1 MSKAPTHA
9 AEDLLRAQEGLS
21 PERRALLAKRLAAGR
36 RSARPPLRALPR
48 TGGTQRFVAAPGQQ
62 QLYYQHEL
70 DPAAVNYLL
79 PIAVRL
85 HGDLRPD
92 ALAAALAS
100 VVARHEALR
109 TGFEIDHERGGVVQV
124 VAAAGE
130 VGVELETGR
139 ARADEIDALLRTIT
153 RRPFDLSAP
162 PLLRATLWQL
172 DENAGGPAV
181 AEPVSP
187 AEHGGEPEP
196 GAGGVAAG
204 ASAAGSAGSGAV
216 KAGVAGADIAAGA
229 AAGAGS
235 AGGSWLLT
243 LCVHHIVVDGWSL
256 GVLVDELAESYAAAV
271 QGRDARLPELTLNYP
286 DFADSQHEWLAGE
299 EAAGR
304 IAHWRERLA
313 GVPVFEP
320 AGDRPRPARPTFD
333 GAAVR
338 IDLDADLVE
347 GITRLGR
354 SEQATPFMVLLAA
367 YAAVLHRW
375 SAEPDLVI
383 GTAVAGR
390 SRPEWEPLIGFFVNT
405 VPLRVDVDSEA
416 TFRDL
421 LRVARHSALDGFAHQ
436 DVPYPRIVQEAGGE
450 RHSGRSALVRAL
462 LALRNVPMRRL
473 ELPGVRTE
481 TLNLPKTGSDLDLSL
496 EFSPAEEGDGLTGW
510 LSYSSDLFDRDTA
523 ERIGTAV
530 RQVVAAAVATDG
542 AATVGELPYMTELER
557 RRLVAEFSGR
567 DRTAPA
573 AGGLLDVFDAA
584 VATAP
589 DATAAVA
596 DTASADP
603 SLTLTYRELDERAN
617 QLAHLLLQ
625 RGVGADDRVAV
636 CLPRSLD
643 LLVAVL
649 GVLKAGAVL
658 LPLESEHPAERL
670 AELIADAAPHTVLTD
685 ADLAARLPAGPAV
698 LTEWDRA
705 AAGDG
710 FPAHRPDTAE
720 LPDAGA
726 YVLYTSGSTGRPKGV
741 VVTRA
746 GLANRLAGMRTE
758 FALGADDVVL
768 HKTAL
773 SADTAMWEL
782 LVALTCGGTVVLS
795 APGRHADV
803 SYLHDVLARKQV
815 TTCFFVPSVLRPALD
830 QGGFAEAAATL
841 RLVISAGEELP
852 AALADQFRA
861 AAPHVRLVNSYGPT
875 ESTINITE
883 HTVTTPAVEPVPI
896 GRPVPGVDTYVLD
909 EHGRL
914 QPIGIPGELHAGG
927 VQVARGYLGRPGQTA
942 ERYVP
947 HPFAPGARL
956 YRTGDRARWRPDGTL
971 EFLGRT
977 DHQVKIRGFRVE
989 PGEVEA
995 VLRAQP
1001 SVADAVVVAR
1011 HSPVGGLRLIGYVT
1025 GPAGQ
1030 PAPEAATLRARL
1042 HNLLPSPMVPDVFV
1056 PLEAFPVT
1064 AYGKID
1070 RARLPEPGRRPAAVV
1085 HTPPAGPLQQVLAG
1099 IWEETLGVTGLGV
1112 DNDFFA
1118 CGGHSVLATLVVSRI
1133 RDLFRLDLPLHFF
1146 VEAPTIAGLATMMRA
1161 EGAEAG
1167 IDVDRVAALVQQVQR
1182 MSQDELAEKLEG

>member
-1 MSKAPTHA
+1 MSKAPTPA
-9 AEDLLRAQEGLS
+9 TEDLLRATEALS

-62 QLYYQHEL
+62 QLYYQYEL

-85 HGDLRPD
+85 QGDLRPD

-109 TGFEIDHERGGVVQV
+109 TGFVIDHERGGVVQV
-124 VAAAGE
+124 VAAADE

-139 ARADEIDALLRTIT
+139 ARADEIDALLRAIT
-153 RRPFDLSAP
+153 RQPFDLSAP

-172 DENAGGPAV
+172 DDDAEGPV
-181 AEPVSP
+181 VTSPVSP
-187 AEHGGEPEP
+187 AEP
-196 GAGGVAAG
+196 AG
-204 ASAAGSAGSGAV
+204 
-216 KAGVAGADIAAGA
+216 
-229 AAGAGS
+229 
-235 AGGSWLLT
+235 GGSWLLT

-271 QGRDARLPELTLNYP
+271 QDRPAQLPELTLNYP

-299 EAAGR
+299 EAAGQ
-304 IAHWRERLA
+304 IAHWRDRLEGA
-313 GVPVFEP
+313 PAFEP
-320 AGDRPRPARPTFD
+320 AGDRPRPSGPTFD

-338 IDLDADLVE
+338 IDLDTALVD

-405 VPLRVDVDSEA
+405 VPLRVGVDA
-416 TFRDL
+416 DAAFRDL
-421 LRVARHSALDGFAHQ
+421 LRAVKDSALDGFAHQ
-436 DVPYPRIVQEAGGE
+436 GVPYPRIVQEAGGE
-450 RHSGRSALVRAL
+450 RRSGRSALVRTL
-462 LALRNVPMRRL
+462 LALRNVPMRHL

-496 EFSPAEEGDGLTGW
+496 EFSPAAEGDGLTGW

-557 RRLVAEFSGR
+557 HRLVAEFSGR
-567 DRTAPA
+567 AQAAPA
-573 AGGLLDVFDAA
+573 AGGLLDAFDAQ

-596 DTASADP
+596 DTGAADTSP
-603 SLTLTYRELDERAN
+603 TLTYRELDERAN
-617 QLAHLLLQ
+617 QLAHLLRH

-670 AELIADAAPHTVLTD
+670 AELVADAAPHIVLTD
-685 ADLAARLPAGPAV
+685 VDLAARLPAGPAV
-698 LTEWDRA
+698 LTVRDLA
-705 AAGDG
+705 AASDG

-741 VVTRA
+741 VVTRG
-746 GLANRLAGMRTE
+746 GLANRLAGMRAE
-758 FALGADDVVL
+758 FALGTDDVVL

-803 SYLHDVLARKQV
+803 HYLYDVLARRQV
-815 TTCFFVPSVLRPALD
+815 TSCFFVPSVLRPALD
-830 QGGFAEAAATL
+830 QGGFADAAATL

-852 AALADQFRA
+852 AALADQFHA

-883 HTVTTPAVEPVPI
+883 HTVTTPATEPVPI
-896 GRPVPGVDTYVLD
+896 GRPVPGVDTYILD
-909 EHGRL
+909 EHGHI

-947 HPFAPGARL
+947 HPFVPGARL

-1030 PAPEAATLRARL
+1030 PAPDAATLRVRL
-1042 HNLLPSPMVPDVFV
+1042 HNLLPSPMVPDIFV
-1056 PLEAFPVT
+1056 PLDAFPVT

-1070 RARLPEPGRRPAAVV
+1070 RAALPEPGRHATVV
-1085 HTPPAGPLQQVLAG
+1085 RTPPADPLQQVLAG
-1099 IWEETLGVTGLGV
+1099 IWEENLGVTGLGV
-1112 DNDFFA
+1112 DDDFFVR
-1118 CGGHSVLATLVVSRI
+1118 GGHSVLATLVVSQI

-1146 VEAPTIAGLATMMRA
+1146 VEAPTIATLATMMRA

-1167 IDVDRVAALVQQVQR
+1167 IDVDRVATLVQQVQR
-1182 MSQDELAEKLEG
+1182 MSQEELTEKLEG